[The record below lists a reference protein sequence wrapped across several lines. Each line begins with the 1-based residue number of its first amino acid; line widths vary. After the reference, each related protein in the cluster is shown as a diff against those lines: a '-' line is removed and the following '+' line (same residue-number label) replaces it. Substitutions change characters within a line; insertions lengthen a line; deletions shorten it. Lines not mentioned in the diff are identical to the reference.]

1 MITSLR
7 KNYEAFITSGA
18 QVVFLFCGM
27 KADSRPGWVICL
39 ALIAAVSLFAWSS
52 AWRLRR
58 AITDTPTS
66 RIASAAQGYV
76 ELSGIG
82 RPLDSPPLISHL
94 TDMPCLWY
102 RWEVKESDGKS
113 WTVTDSGESEIPFLI
128 DDGSGRCVVDV
139 EGAHILSRHKRTWTK
154 KDRHYS
160 EWVLLNNDRIYALGE
175 FRTLGGGSVDL
186 DAGKDLKELLAEWKK
201 NPRALLERF
210 DLDGDGTLN
219 EKEWGLAR
227 QAARRE
233 VSKMHREARGESDVH
248 TLRCPQNGRRYL
260 LANIDPN
267 LLARRY
273 LGWSIFHIAAFLS
286 SLGAIPWVLHNFR

>member
-1 MITSLR
+1 MIAALR
-7 KNYEAFITSGA
+7 KNYEALITSGA
-18 QVVFLFCGM
+18 QVGLLYFAA
-27 KADSRPGWVICL
+27 KAESREEWVVCL

-52 AWRLRR
+52 AWRRRR

-76 ELSGIG
+76 ELSGTG

-94 TDMPCLWY
+94 TDLPCLWY
-102 RWEVKESDGKS
+102 RWEIKARRGRS
-113 WTVTDSGESEIPFLI
+113 WTMIDSGESGIPFLI

-139 EGAHILSRHKRTWTK
+139 EGAHIMTEHKRTWMK
-154 KDRHYS
+154 NDRHYA
-160 EWVLLNNDRIYALGE
+160 EWVLLNDDRIYALGE

-186 DAGKDLKELLAEWKK
+186 DARQDLKDLLAEWKK
-201 NPRALLERF
+201 DPPALLERF
-210 DLDGDGTLN
+210 DLDGDGMLN

-233 VSKMHREARGESDVH
+233 VSRMHREARNESDVH

-260 LANIDPN
+260 LSNIDPN
-267 LLARRY
+267 RLARRY
-273 LGWSIFHIAAFLS
+273 LGWSVFHATAFLAA
-286 SLGAIPWVLHNFR
+286 LGAIPWALIR